1 MRLSSCILFLFLVFI
16 PSYAIAER
24 QNNLIYEVKPTIE
37 INNIEKI
44 NIDAVQD
51 LQDQEEDEAIDFY
64 AIKLKR
70 FRVAGGY
77 YWWKRRRILFTTS
90 IYGLIRPGYFMLTK
104 NCAVKR
110 NTRVKLRRGTWRLGK
125 RLVFNFSNP
134 RRTLVCR
141 VKKIVIK

>member
-1 MRLSSCILFLFLVFI
+1 MKLSAITFFLFFVFV
-16 PSYAIAER
+16 PSFAIAER
-24 QNNLIYEVKPTIE
+24 QDNLLYDVKPTASL
-37 INNIEKI
+37 NDVDTLRV
-44 NIDAVQD
+44 DAFQD

>member
-1 MRLSSCILFLFLVFI
+1 MRLYSFFFILFLVFV
-16 PSYAIAER
+16 PSFAIAE
-24 QNNLIYEVKPTIE
+24 QQDNFLYEVKPTAKL
-37 INNIEKI
+37 NNV
-44 NIDAVQD
+44 DAFQD